1 MRALIAFLALLI
13 AVPALAQQG
22 QVSQLPTFNQSIAI
36 TAGNTFQAIASG
48 TQPMRSLTIQ
58 NNNANADNCWI
69 EVSGLVTAG
78 MTTSSAVTISGKP
91 ASTAAKV
98 SILLSPGISY
108 GRYQVHA
115 PTGPIVGTCVTT
127 GDTIYVD
134 WQ

>member
-1 MRALIAFLALLI
+1 MRKVLALL
-13 AVPALAQQG
+13 ALLAATPAAAQ

-36 TAGNTFQAIASG
+36 TAANTFQLISSG
-48 TQPMRSLTIQ
+48 TQAMRSLTIQ
-58 NNNANADNCWI
+58 NNNTNTDSCWI

-78 MTTSSAVTISGKP
+78 MTTASAVTIPGKP

-98 SILLSPGISY
+98 SILLPPGISY

-115 PTGPIVGTCVTT
+115 PTGPIVGTCVAA
-127 GDTIYVD
+127 GDTLYVD